1 MMPKKAGTARKL
13 VFRFQIMELNS
24 CKAGMVCCVM
34 ANRGRK
40 LGAARK
46 VPCNTLIFQ
55 RDLGV
60 PKPRCFAGA
69 LLKRIKI
76 GYQILGGPRAKP
88 RCFAGALLKP
98 KCRTLGFGAFMS
110 KPRCFAGALLKRD
123 GLGGVGDLVA
133 EAKPRCFAGALLK
146 PARAVRRRPAA
157 CPQPQSFA
165 GVFVERGFRITV
177 ELQVGWRDYRISND
191 DRFAFD
197 FVERLAQ
204 ALHRRPDRIGRSQ
217 FQDKHMVFPLADD
230 AFDRYAQFGVAASAE
245 PGPEYRKL
253 KPFAIAFH
261 QPENP
266 APALRIGDVVADD
279 VERFVRHASNG
290 SVSVV

>member
-1 MMPKKAGTARKL
+1 LKRKVGAVSDKEAGSNESANGSGLAVTLAVLLAVFPCAVVHGTGSGCREGAGRLRIPARRRADVRGRVGIGSGAGKTASLRGRRRRASGPMMPKKAGTARKL

-88 RCFAGALLKP
+88 RCFAGALLK
-98 KCRTLGFGAFMS
+98 
-110 KPRCFAGALLKRD
+110 RD

-146 PARAVRRRPAA
+146 RCR
-157 CPQPQSFA
+157 S
-165 GVFVERGFRITV
+165 G
-177 ELQVGWRDYRISND
+177 
-191 DRFAFD
+191 
-197 FVERLAQ
+197 RL
-204 ALHRRPDRIGRSQ
+204 PGRC
-217 FQDKHMVFPLADD
+217 L
-230 AFDRYAQFGVAASAE
+230 
-245 PGPEYRKL
+245 
-253 KPFAIAFH
+253 
-261 QPENP
+261 
-266 APALRIGDVVADD
+266 
-279 VERFVRHASNG
+279 
-290 SVSVV
+290 